1 MPIARRWR
9 AVATPEGAAAYVR
22 YFDGT
27 LRAQLAALPGFRGA
41 LILVASANTQ
51 SRPEARIE
59 VITQWSSM
67 DAVRGFAGERA
78 ETAVVEPEARALLVS
93 WDDQVE
99 HVPIALDT
107 RDL

>member
-1 MPIARRWR
+1 
-9 AVATPEGAAAYVR
+9 
-22 YFDGT
+22 
-27 LRAQLAALPGFRGA
+27 
-41 LILVASANTQ
+41 
-51 SRPEARIE
+51 
-59 VITQWSSM
+59 M